1 MLNKEISNL
10 KKTLDDIIYQKK
22 NIEKVIGILSKC
34 LKDKKNIFICGNGGS
49 AAEAEHLSAEFLVRL
64 KPKNNRRPLPI
75 ISLTQNSSVVTACAN
90 DYGYDNIFF

>member
-34 LKDKKNIFICGNGGS
+34 LKDKKIFLFVVM
-49 AAEAEHLSAEFLVRL
+49 EAQRL
-64 KPKNNRRPLPI
+64 KLNIYL
-75 ISLTQNSSVVTACAN
+75 QNS
-90 DYGYDNIFF
+90 